1 MSDRVR
7 VLVDLITRVFALA
20 PDELRALRDALDERI
35 RGARRTLHFAGD
47 PMPHLDA
54 GAGDRFEDE

>member
-7 VLVDLITRVFALA
+7 VLLNLITRVFALA

-35 RGARRTLHFAGD
+35 GRSRRTLHLAGEPLPTLEPGESFVD
-47 PMPHLDA
+47 D
-54 GAGDRFEDE
+54 D